1 MTDNE
6 FTIFETEYIDEFIEK
21 NKREFI
27 NNVLEL
33 IDNSDWTL
41 RKKAEYRVIIELLY
55 DNIINNGFNDFN
67 YKFINDVY
75 NTLSI

>member
-1 MTDNE
+1 MITQE
-6 FTIFETEYIDEFIEK
+6 SSELLRQ